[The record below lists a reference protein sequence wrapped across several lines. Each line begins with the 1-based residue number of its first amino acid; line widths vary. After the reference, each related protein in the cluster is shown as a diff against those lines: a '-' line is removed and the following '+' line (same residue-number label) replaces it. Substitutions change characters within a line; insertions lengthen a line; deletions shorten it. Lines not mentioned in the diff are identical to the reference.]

1 VILALDLY
9 DAKDFANAFKMVLT
23 LKEFCDG
30 VKGLDREI
38 RILANFLPSSTL

>member
-9 DAKDFANAFKMVLT
+9 DAKNSASGFTMVLT
-23 LKEFCDG
+23 LKEFCEG
-30 VKGLDREI
+30 VTGLDREI